1 MLTYLGILVIM
12 TQNASIQ
19 EVVIMPINQ
28 FQMTGDVNVV
38 IRAITPT
45 NINGITYQ
53 TNEVI
58 TNFTGDVLVNYNDIN
73 TLART
78 NKNELAKNDV
88 FADSMQITP
97 KIMNEGLYNLIGKKL
112 PSNTKA
118 PLIKKE
124 TSDPTG
130 SIFLNRTLDNSFF
143 MVKKDSQTVSG
154 YTVDYATGIISG
166 LEADTEYRIS
176 AYQIISQTV
185 ASYSFENMPLPYF
198 MIELVGAGNINNAST
213 NFLLRIPKVNINSA
227 PQLNFDNESI
237 VNVVLTANII
247 NSQELELHYY

>member
-1 MLTYLGILVIM
+1 
-12 TQNASIQ
+12 
-19 EVVIMPINQ
+19 MPINQ
-28 FQMTGDVNVV
+28 FQITGDVNVV
-38 IRAITPT
+38 IRAIAPT

-58 TNFTGDVLVNYNDIN
+58 TNFTGDVVVNYNDI
-73 TLART
+73 TAVSRT

-124 TSDPTG
+124 TSDAEG
-130 SIFLNRTLDNSFF
+130 KIFLNRTLDDSFF
-143 MVKKDSQTVSG
+143 MVKKDLQTISG
-154 YTVDYATGIISG
+154 YSVDYESGVISG
-166 LEADTEYRIS
+166 LDADTEYRIS
-176 AYQIISQTV
+176 AYQIIPQTV

-198 MIELVGAGNINNAST
+198 MIELVGAGNINNVSK

-237 VNVVLTANII
+237 VNVMLTANII

>member
-1 MLTYLGILVIM
+1 
-12 TQNASIQ
+12 
-19 EVVIMPINQ
+19 MPINQ

-38 IRAITPT
+38 IRAIAPT
-45 NINGITYQ
+45 TINGITYQ
-53 TNEVI
+53 INEVI

-73 TLART
+73 TVSRT

-124 TSDPTG
+124 TSDASG
-130 SIFLNRTLDNSFF
+130 NIFLNRTLDDSFF
-143 MVKKDSQTVSG
+143 MVKKDLQTVSSND
-154 YTVDYATGIISG
+154 YTVNYETGVISG

-176 AYQIISQTV
+176 AYQIIPQTV

-198 MIELVGAGNINNAST
+198 MIELVGAGNINHVAK